1 MNRLI
6 DARLAKIVNLNSSDS
21 MADLEPISIEKLRNI
36 NLTLEQ
42 ILKDNLGLSY
52 FMDFMSGQGKQM
64 DLFFYL
70 NIEGGKVFL
79 FVSTLKN

>member
-6 DARLAKIVNLNSSDS
+6 DARLAKIVNLNSADS
-21 MADLEPISIEKLRNI
+21 MDLEPISIEKLRNI
-36 NLTLEQ
+36 DLTLEQ

-52 FMDFMSGQGKQM
+52 FMDFMSSQGKQM

-70 NIEGGKVFL
+70 NIEGGQIFL
-79 FVSTLKN
+79 PFQLKN

>member
-6 DARLAKIVNLNSSDS
+6 DARLAKIVNLNSADS
-21 MADLEPISIEKLRNI
+21 MDLEPISIEKLRNI
-36 NLTLEQ
+36 DLTLEQ

-52 FMDFMSGQGKQM
+52 FMDFMSSQGKQM

-70 NIEGGKVFL
+70 NIEGGKIFL
-79 FVSTLKN
+79 PFQLKN

>member
-6 DARLAKIVNLNSSDS
+6 DARLAKIENLNSTDS
-21 MADLEPISIEKLRNI
+21 IDLEPICMEKLRNI
-36 NLTLEQ
+36 DLSLEQ

-52 FMDFMSGQGKQM
+52 FMDFMSTQGKQM

-70 NIEGGKVFL
+70 NIEG
-79 FVSTLKN
+79 N

>member
-6 DARLAKIVNLNSSDS
+6 DARLAKIENLNSTDS
-21 MADLEPISIEKLRNI
+21 IDLEPICMEKLRNI
-36 NLTLEQ
+36 DLSLEQ

-52 FMDFMSGQGKQM
+52 FMDFMSTQGKQM

-70 NIEGGKVFL
+70 NIEG
-79 FVSTLKN
+79 